1 MAIGGKRS
9 YHHIEPTVHPCGFG
23 MGESHGPLLFPESL
37 FQEARGKG
45 GPQFKIQNNETKGGM
60 GRMGFPI
67 RYRGCS
73 GENTPRV
80 SPLVALNGGGGAN

>member
-1 MAIGGKRS
+1 MLLLLWQEGHAFIS
-9 YHHIEPTVHPCGFG
+9 PYSEPTVHPCGFG
-23 MGESHGPLLFPESL
+23 MDESHVMGLCFSLNLFFKRHEERVDGP
-37 FQEARGKG
+37 R
-45 GPQFKIQNNETKGGM
+45 FKMQNDKTK

-80 SPLVALNGGGGAN
+80 SP